1 MGTSNTDSKIFF
13 HGVNNYFENVGGHAF
28 DIDTNTWVLLEGNYF
43 DNVTTPITETSLNSG
58 ALIYNVP
65 TVDAASACKDPLDI
79 SANGISWQTRVIG
92 RQGRMKKFLFRRR
105 AIRALWWIM
114 SRLVMFLRMLLL
126 TQVWESCNLTQKT

>member
-43 DNVTTPITETSLNSG
+43 DNVTTPMTETSLDSG

-65 TVDAASACKDPLDI
+65 TVDAASACKDPLGYICEWNKLAD
-79 SANGISWQTRVIG
+79 SGDWTARTDEEV
-92 RQGRMKKFLFRRR
+92 
-105 AIRALWWIM
+105 
-114 SRLVMFLRMLLL
+114 L
-126 TQVWESCNLTQKT
+126 TQAKGYTGSLVDHESVDKVSEDVVANAGVGKL